1 MDSFQTETNLK
12 HAHHGYETKVYKNVC
27 PTQLRFAYVPAVVQ
41 QNSIVEVVGSD
52 SCEQGTVSGSANIE
66 DIIYQVYLILVDN
79 NNLNSSSLHLLPLI
93 NWNLINLGGLFRQF
107 SN

>member
-1 MDSFQTETNLK
+1 M
-12 HAHHGYETKVYKNVC
+12 ETKVYKNVC

-52 SCEQGTVSGSANIE
+52 SCGQVTVSGSANIE
-66 DIIYQVYLILVDN
+66 DIIYQVYLILMDSN
-79 NNLNSSSLHLLPLI
+79 SKNSSIQHLLPPI
-93 NWNLINLGGLFRQF
+93 NGNLINLGELFRQF